1 MDREKLKVMIKDLK
15 NVVNALECEIY
26 SDKESY
32 TLNLNY
38 DEIVNQITDYDEV
51 FEMMTGNSDDPRYS
65 EEKLLLR
72 AACFRCLTHHL
83 EEHTR
88 AVYEFAT
95 IWCDEHDNVGGIEQ
109 GFQDYLRSYAEKA
122 FSKS

>member
-1 MDREKLKVMIKDLK
+1 MRTYYQFKTMMKSLR
-15 NVVNALECEIY
+15 
-26 SDKESY
+26 
-32 TLNLNY
+32 
-38 DEIVNQITDYDEV
+38 
-51 FEMMTGNSDDPRYS
+51 MMTDNSEDPRYS

-72 AACFRCLTHHL
+72 AACFRSLLHHL

-95 IWCDEHDNVGGIEQ
+95 IWCEDHTTVDHIEQ

>member
-1 MDREKLKVMIKDLK
+1 MKRLLT
-15 NVVNALECEIY
+15 
-26 SDKESY
+26 
-32 TLNLNY
+32 TLQTMMKSLR
-38 DEIVNQITDYDEV
+38 
-51 FEMMTGNSDDPRYS
+51 MMTGNSDDPRYS

-95 IWCDEHDNVGGIEQ
+95 IWCEVHDNVGGIEQ
-109 GFQDYLRSYAEKA
+109 GFENYLRSYAEKA
-122 FSKS
+122 FSAYDLR

>member
-1 MDREKLKVMIKDLK
+1 MKTLLTKL
-15 NVVNALECEIY
+15 
-26 SDKESY
+26 
-32 TLNLNY
+32 
-38 DEIVNQITDYDEV
+38 QIMMKSLRT
-51 FEMMTGNSDDPRYS
+51 MTGDSDDPRYS

-72 AACFRCLTHHL
+72 ASCFRALIHHL

-95 IWCDEHDNVGGIEQ
+95 IWCDKHNTINGIEQ

>member
-1 MDREKLKVMIKDLK
+1 MMKFLR
-15 NVVNALECEIY
+15 
-26 SDKESY
+26 
-32 TLNLNY
+32 
-38 DEIVNQITDYDEV
+38 
-51 FEMMTGNSDDPRYS
+51 MMTGNSDDPRYS

-83 EEHTR
+83 EDTR

>member
-1 MDREKLKVMIKDLK
+1 MKRLLTKL
-15 NVVNALECEIY
+15 
-26 SDKESY
+26 
-32 TLNLNY
+32 
-38 DEIVNQITDYDEV
+38 QIMMKSLRT
-51 FEMMTGNSDDPRYS
+51 MTGDSDDPRYS
-65 EEKLLLR
+65 EEKLYLR
-72 AACFRCLTHHL
+72 ASCFRALIHHL

-95 IWCDEHDNVGGIEQ
+95 IWFYEHDTINGIEQ

>member
-1 MDREKLKVMIKDLK
+1 MTKSSTTFQTMMKYLR
-15 NVVNALECEIY
+15 
-26 SDKESY
+26 
-32 TLNLNY
+32 
-38 DEIVNQITDYDEV
+38 
-51 FEMMTGNSDDPRYS
+51 MMTGNSDDPRYS

-72 AACFRCLTHHL
+72 AACFRCLTQHL

-109 GFQDYLRSYAEKA
+109 GFQNYLRSLKA
-122 FSKS
+122 GHSSTVLSFSLLGSER

>member
-1 MDREKLKVMIKDLK
+1 MKTLLTKL
-15 NVVNALECEIY
+15 
-26 SDKESY
+26 
-32 TLNLNY
+32 
-38 DEIVNQITDYDEV
+38 QIMMKSLR
-51 FEMMTGNSDDPRYS
+51 MMTGNSDDPRYS

-95 IWCDEHDNVGGIEQ
+95 IWCDEH

>member
-1 MDREKLKVMIKDLK
+1 MTKL
-15 NVVNALECEIY
+15 
-26 SDKESY
+26 ST
-32 TLNLNY
+32 TLQTMMKYLR
-38 DEIVNQITDYDEV
+38 
-51 FEMMTGNSDDPRYS
+51 MMTGNSDDPRYS

-122 FSKS
+122 FLRVNLNNITKR